1 MSIYFNE
8 DFEDIVDTIK
18 SKVDDLQEKYDDLQ
32 RDYDALKEEKENLE
46 CELDCASKEYNIDSE
61 LLDLVD
67 QKFDLGTY
75 LKLIEVIK
83 PVLKENGYK
92 YEV

>member
-8 DFEDIVDTIK
+8 DFEDLVDKIK
-18 SKVDDLQEKYDDLQ
+18 SAADDMQEKYDDLQ
-32 RDYDALKEEKENLE
+32 RDYDEIKEEKENLE
-46 CELDCASKEYNIDSE
+46 NELDCVNTEYNIDRE

-67 QKFDLGTY
+67 QKMDLGTY
-75 LKLIEVIK
+75 LKLLDAVK
-83 PVLKENGYK
+83 SVLKENGYK

>member
-32 RDYDALKEEKENLE
+32 RDYDEIKEEKENLE
-46 CELDCASKEYNIDSE
+46 NEVDTVLSEPQAYIHDNTITSMAIMTIVIISDLDFIFISVF
-61 LLDLVD
+61 L
-67 QKFDLGTY
+67 
-75 LKLIEVIK
+75 
-83 PVLKENGYK
+83 
-92 YEV
+92 